1 MGQPPP
7 KALAGAQE
15 AHSSL
20 LGGAGLSS
28 WGAEPACCGHSP
40 LKKCEARPVLLCHL
54 GSTLSLGL
62 CSPSAL
68 TGTYPPIIKAG
79 ALGQSAQGPKSLDA
93 GSAGDSKAAD
103 LGSPAT
109 PLTFLHYS
117 LRK

>member
-7 KALAGAQE
+7 KTLAGARE

-68 TGTYPPIIKAG
+68 TGTYPPSSRLVRWASLPRVLRVWM
-79 ALGQSAQGPKSLDA
+79 LGQPGTARLLTWVPQ
-93 GSAGDSKAAD
+93 
-103 LGSPAT
+103 
-109 PLTFLHYS
+109 PLP
-117 LRK
+117 